1 MALEK
6 NQDFL
11 NAFGKRVK
19 ALRLEKGFS
28 MRALADVL
36 NIDKNQLSRIEEAQ
50 INTSIMMAY
59 ALAGAF
65 GMEVWELLRFDG
77 EGQTGLNRTAK
88 EDCEWKF
95 VTKTQLYLHF

>member
-19 ALRLEKGFS
+19 AIRLEKGFS

-36 NIDKNQLSRIEEAQ
+36 NIDKNQLSRIEEAE

-59 ALAGAF
+59 ALAKVFEMPLSA
-65 GMEVWELLRFDG
+65 LFDLDP
-77 EGQTGLNRTAK
+77 EITA
-88 EDCEWKF
+88 
-95 VTKTQLYLHF
+95 

>member
-6 NQDFL
+6 NPAFL
-11 NAFGKRVK
+11 QAFGNRVK

-59 ALAGAF
+59 ALAKVL
-65 GMEVWELLRFDG
+65 EVPLPELFTLEVAG
-77 EGQTGLNRTAK
+77 E
-88 EDCEWKF
+88 E
-95 VTKTQLYLHF
+95 

>member
-19 ALRLEKGFS
+19 AIRLEKGFS

-36 NIDKNQLSRIEEAQ
+36 NIDKNQLSRIEEAE

-59 ALAGAF
+59 ALATVF
-65 GMEVWELLRFDG
+65 GIKLAELFDF
-77 EGQTGLNRTAK
+77 EPEAAI
-88 EDCEWKF
+88 
-95 VTKTQLYLHF
+95 